1 MRTKALAAALALALA
16 FGCGKS
22 KGREQQPVKT
32 AAPAAPAMTAAD
44 LEERQNL
51 LNIAY
56 GASVVSRTAE
66 NALEASAIRAIDGDS
81 ASAWSSPP
89 DDPRQTMV
97 FALPARSRIEQIGV
111 RMPAAARL
119 RVKTAEFETSL
130 DGEKFTP
137 LLKQTFNDFAEI
149 QLFPVTPTEAL
160 YVRVNTLETTGRFAT
175 IQSVQVRGKL
185 LERPVAQPIDGCWT
199 VNGQPARFT
208 TVGGSIRGVIGSSD
222 PIRLDG
228 AAEGPVYRFAWTK
241 KGDWGFAVLTATPD
255 SKHLSAAKWFQE
267 PIAYDYGDSWF
278 GDRSTCGVAEPA
290 DTSVPLALRFL
301 DRLHRYPLF
310 GLHFDE
316 TGRLS
321 EPESVTALELLANLS
336 AQHSSQRFRLV
347 SNEYRGASTDDNRR
361 RAQARL
367 DSLRAV
373 LQQRG
378 VDLGRFEFVAA
389 GSDRPPQRI
398 ENEIMRVLYSVV
410 DIEPSVEGR

>member
-1 MRTKALAAALALALA
+1 MKTKALAALGLALAI
-16 FGCGKS
+16 GCG
-22 KGREQQPVKT
+22 RDQPLQQTTPP
-32 AAPAAPAMTAAD
+32 AAPAAAAPD

-51 LNIAY
+51 MNIAY
-56 GASVVSRTAE
+56 GASVISRTAE
-66 NALEASAIRAIDGDS
+66 ITLEASAVRAIDGDS
-81 ASAWSSPP
+81 NSAWSSPP
-89 DDPRQTMV
+89 DDQLQTMV
-97 FALPARSRIEQIGV
+97 FALPARSRIEQIGI
-111 RMPAAARL
+111 RMPSTPRL
-119 RVKTAEFETSL
+119 RFKTAAFETSL
-130 DGEKFTP
+130 DGQTFTP

-160 YVRVNTLETTGRFAT
+160 YVRVSILEAAGRFAN
-175 IQSVQVRGKL
+175 IESLQVRGKL
-185 LERPVAQPIDGCWT
+185 LERPVAHPIDGCWT
-199 VNGQPARFT
+199 VNGLPSRFT
-208 TVGGSIRGVIGSSD
+208 TVGGSVRGMIGTSD
-222 PIRLDG
+222 PILVDG
-228 AAEGPVYRFAWTK
+228 SADGPVYRFAWTK
-241 KGDWGFAVLTATPD
+241 KGDWGFAALTVAPD

-267 PIAYDYGDSWF
+267 PMAYDYGESWY
-278 GDRSTCGVAEPA
+278 GERSACGIAETP
-290 DTSVPLALRFL
+290 DTSLSIARRFL

-321 EPESVTALELLANLS
+321 EAESVTALELLANLS

-347 SNEYRGASTDDNRR
+347 SNEYRGASADDNRR

-378 VDLGRFEFVAA
+378 FDLGRFEFVAA